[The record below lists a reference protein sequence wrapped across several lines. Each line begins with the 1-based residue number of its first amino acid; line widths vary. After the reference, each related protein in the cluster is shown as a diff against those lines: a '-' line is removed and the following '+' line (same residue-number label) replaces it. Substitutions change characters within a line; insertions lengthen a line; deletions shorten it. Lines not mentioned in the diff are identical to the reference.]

1 MILDL
6 FRKEIGFCNIHG
18 YDDIKDIVRR
28 VLEAEDNYNL
38 IFVGPPASSKTL
50 FLLGILESTKGVYFD
65 GSNTTNRVLDVL
77 EQKRPKIICIDEVD
91 KMSRQFQNQLLNFM
105 ESGKVKIDQQKK
117 QYDFEIKGAKVFASC
132 NEINKLSKPLASR
145 FRKLFLSRYTEEQF
159 IDVSVKVLSKVG
171 ENMARYIGFTVFRS
185 GGDIRDVI
193 SVGKLIRK
201 GDGPQELERMINTM
215 IKYGAKSEA

>member
-28 VLEAEDNYNL
+28 VLDAEENYNL
-38 IFVGPPASSKTL
+38 IFIGPAVSSKTL
-50 FLLGILESTKGVYFD
+50 FLLGILESKNGVYFD
-65 GSNTTNRVLDVL
+65 GSNTTNRILDVL

-91 KMSRQFQNQLLNFM
+91 KMSRQFQNRLLNFM
-105 ESGKVKIDQQKK
+105 ESGRVKIDQQKR
-117 QYDFEIKGAKVFASC
+117 QYDFEINGAKVFATC

-145 FRKLFLSRYTEEQF
+145 FHKLFLSRYTEEQF
-159 IDVSVKVLSKVG
+159 IDVSVKVLPKVG
-171 ENMARYIGFTVFRS
+171 ENMARYIGFRVFRS
-185 GGDIRDVI
+185 GGGIRDVM

-201 GDGPQELERMINTM
+201 GDGPQEVEWMINTM